1 VFTRLVRTALF
12 RRKART
18 ALAVL
23 AIMTGSA
30 IATAMFTTSFSL
42 NDRMSREFR
51 AFGANI
57 VVLPESNTIDIGL
70 PGMAFDSVTDQGLIQ
85 ESALWRIKMIPN
97 WSANVLGY
105 APFLYQVVSATS
117 NATGQPVRVAL
128 AGTYFVHVE
137 PKVAPGWTTGLRY
150 IAPWWH
156 VRGGW
161 VRADADR
168 NGSMVG
174 TDVAQRL
181 GLGVGSAFR
190 VEYSNAATRIAAGR
204 DFVVRGIVS
213 TGGNEDGQI
222 FVNLAAAQELS
233 ARPGRVHAVFV
244 SALCSACPASMMA
257 KEIQMSMPVRAR
269 SVRQLVGSESSVV
282 SGLDSMMFLT
292 SAAALAASALVV
304 TAAMTTGVME
314 RRREIGIMKAVG
326 ASGWAIAAVFLAESL
341 VMGLV
346 GGILGLA
353 TGIALAQAISTG
365 VFGVAVVISPRVFPL
380 AIGLS
385 VAVALLASALPVRRA
400 LGVRPATVLRGD

>member
-1 VFTRLVRTALF
+1 MFARLLRVSLG

-18 ALAVL
+18 ALALL
-23 AIMTGSA
+23 ALVTGSA
-30 IATAMFTTSFSL
+30 IASAMFTTAFSL

-57 VVLPESNTIDIGL
+57 VVLPTSNTIDIGL
-70 PGMAFDSVTDQGLIQ
+70 PGMAFDSLTDQGLIQ
-85 ESALWRIKMIPN
+85 ESELWRIKQIRN

-105 APFLYQVVSATS
+105 APFLYQVVTVRS
-117 NATGQPVRVAL
+117 NSTGQDVNVAL

-150 IAPWWH
+150 ISPWWH

-161 VRADADR
+161 VRGDTDV

-174 TDVAQRL
+174 TGVAQRL
-181 GLGVGSAFR
+181 GLDIGSVFR
-190 VEYSNAATRIAAGR
+190 AGYSNPALRIASAR

-213 TGGNEDGQI
+213 TGGNEDDQI
-222 FVNLAAAQELS
+222 FVNLAAAQQMS

-244 SALCSACPASMMA
+244 SALCSACPAEMMA
-257 KEIQMSMPVRAR
+257 EEIQMSLPVRAR
-269 SVRQLVGSESSVV
+269 SVRQLVRSESSVV
-282 SGLDSMMFLT
+282 SGLDGMMFLT

-304 TAAMTTGVME
+304 TTAMTTAVME

-326 ASGWAIAAVFLAESL
+326 APAFGIAAIFLAESS
-341 VMGLV
+341 V
-346 GGILGLA
+346 LGLA
-353 TGIALAQAISTG
+353 GGLLGFVAGIALAQAISTG
-365 VFGVAVVISPRVFPL
+365 VFGTAVVLTVGVLPL

-385 VAVALLASALPVRRA
+385 LAVAVAASAFPIFRA
-400 LGVRPATVLRGD
+400 LGVRPAAVLRGD